1 MNKNTPINIVTFFD
15 NNLEIQAAILI
26 HNIARLSRDSRPISL
41 YIFVIGKTDVD
52 FKAEAENLK
61 TQSFT
66 LHVEYLENPENF
78 IDDRRYSHLA
88 TAYRLLLGD
97 LLPDIN
103 RVIYID
109 IDILILGDLERL
121 FDTSLE
127 GNVLGASPAWSMEQA
142 RARNV
147 NLGLSGLALQ
157 MPAGQYLDDII
168 GMKDCIY
175 FNAGV
180 LLIDLELWRNKK
192 IKEQCFQFFENNLLL
207 LFTDQD
213 ALNHVLRK
221 NVYFLDEGW
230 NFEPSSLRGNPKNV
244 SIIHFTGQKPWD
256 PLKSTCSER
265 ETAEKEYWKFA
276 LQTPYGKQ
284 LLQSM
289 YNSLDLKMSEFMDVD
304 SKIPKESKMKILA
317 SEFELNAL
325 ILKEMGKLVSTIG
338 KILNIPRIKIYGERL
353 QGIASLSK
361 GS

>member
-1 MNKNTPINIVTFFD
+1 MDKSARINITTFFD
-15 NNLEIQAAILI
+15 KNLEIQAAILI

-52 FKAEAENLK
+52 FEAEAENLK

-66 LHVEYLENPENF
+66 LHVLYLENPEKF

-168 GMKDCIY
+168 GMRDCIY

-192 IKEQCFQFFENNLLL
+192 VKEQCFQFFENNLLL

-230 NFEPSSLRGNPKNV
+230 NFEPSSLRGN
-244 SIIHFTGQKPWD
+244 QKMF
-256 PLKSTCSER
+256 L
-265 ETAEKEYWKFA
+265 
-276 LQTPYGKQ
+276 
-284 LLQSM
+284 
-289 YNSLDLKMSEFMDVD
+289 
-304 SKIPKESKMKILA
+304 
-317 SEFELNAL
+317 
-325 ILKEMGKLVSTIG
+325 
-338 KILNIPRIKIYGERL
+338 
-353 QGIASLSK
+353 
-361 GS
+361 